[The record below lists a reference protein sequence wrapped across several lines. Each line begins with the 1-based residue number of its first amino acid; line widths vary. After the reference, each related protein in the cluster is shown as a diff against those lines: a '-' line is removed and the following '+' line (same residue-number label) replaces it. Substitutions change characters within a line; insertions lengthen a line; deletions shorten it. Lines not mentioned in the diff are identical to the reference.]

1 MQQPTRIRR
10 LTGMEATRTITLATL
25 RILAMV
31 AFAALL
37 ILVLLPAAIAVQ
49 ALSS

>member
-1 MQQPTRIRR
+1 
-10 LTGMEATRTITLATL
+10 MEATRTITLATL
-25 RILAMV
+25 RSLAMV

-49 ALSS
+49 ASSS